1 MKGLNNMKYNI
12 VLTDCD
18 TVNAGDLDLRVFEE
32 FGNVTYYGET
42 APELL
47 HERIKDADI
56 IILNKTVIGKAEI
69 DAAPHLKMIA
79 LFATGYN
86 NVDVAYARERGID
99 VCNAGSYSTNAVAQQ
114 VFAYIL
120 NHASRVADYNSDV
133 KSGEW
138 IRSRLFCFFSRPTHE
153 IEGKTLGIFGFG
165 AIGKKVADI
174 ALAFGMRVIATNR
187 SKKAYDG
194 VEFVDFDTLL
204 SESDYLSVNCPLN
217 AETAEIFDAD
227 AFDKMKVGLY
237 FINTARGGVIVESAL
252 ADALNSGKLSG
263 AGVDVLT
270 LEPMREGCPLLTA
283 KNITITPHGAWA
295 PLETRIRL
303 LSIVTG
309 NVKAFAKGAPT
320 NVVN

>member
-1 MKGLNNMKYNI
+1 MNKLNI
-12 VLTDCD
+12 VLTDCA
-18 TVNAGDLDLRVFEE
+18 TVNANDLDLTVLEE
-32 FGNVTYYGET
+32 FGNVTYYNET
-42 APELL
+42 SAEQVA
-47 HERIKDADI
+47 ERIKDADI

-86 NVDVAYARERGID
+86 NIDVAYAREKGID
-99 VCNAGSYSTNAVAQQ
+99 VCNAGSYSTSAVAQQ

-120 NHASRVADYNSDV
+120 ANASRVAEYDADV
-133 KSGEW
+133 KNGDW

-153 IEGKTLGIFGFG
+153 LEGKTLGIFGFG
-165 AIGKKVADI
+165 TIGARVADI

-187 SKKAYDG
+187 SKKAYEG

-204 SESDYLSVNCPLN
+204 AESDYLSVNCPLN
-217 AETAEIFDAD
+217 ASTAEIFNAE
-227 AFDKMKVGLY
+227 AFAKMKNGLY

-263 AGVDVLT
+263 AAIDVLT
-270 LEPMREGCPLLTA
+270 SEPMRADCPLLNA
-283 KNITITPHGAWA
+283 KNITITPHVAWA
-295 PLETRIRL
+295 PYQTRVRL
-303 LSIVTG
+303 LSIVAS
-309 NVKAFAKGAPT
+309 NVKAFIDGHPT